1 LNSLSGDLSS
11 HGQLGRKSGMAADQ
25 LRVLQSVAG
34 NFGFRND
41 ASRAATQVFYQ
52 NMRAIRNGVGKIM
65 GFLQSQ
71 NQVVAPSREFQ
82 RDAAREGY
90 SGAT

>member
-1 LNSLSGDLSS
+1 
-11 HGQLGRKSGMAADQ
+11 MAADQ